1 MITRGHYELGI
12 EGLALLRAGVARDA
26 AAAQSRIAEIES
38 IMQALDD
45 APLTDPRELPLRQA
59 EHGYADWAESY
70 DDPGNDTI
78 ALEEPVVRS
87 LLDEFPEGLV
97 LDAACGTGRHA
108 GYLAAAGHEV
118 IGVDASEEMLRRA
131 RAKHPRLDFRR
142 GELAA
147 LPVADDAV
155 SAAVCALALSHL
167 PELTTAVGELAR
179 VLRPGGQ
186 LVISNPHPFAT
197 GILNWRA
204 VYMTANG
211 ERREIPEHA
220 HLHQDYVKAFGAAG
234 LRVRRLLEP
243 ALTPSQARA
252 RARLGRQDLYEQ
264 ALTGIPAV
272 IVWEVGR
279 E

>member
-1 MITRGHYELGI
+1 M
-12 EGLALLRAGVARDA
+12 
-26 AAAQSRIAEIES
+26 
-38 IMQALDD
+38 
-45 APLTDPRELPLRQA
+45 
-59 EHGYADWAESY
+59 
-70 DDPGNDTI
+70 
-78 ALEEPVVRS
+78 
-87 LLDEFPEGLV
+87 LDEFPEGLV

-118 IGVDASEEMLRRA
+118 IGVDASEEMVRRA

-211 ERREIPEHA
+211 ERREIPEYA
-220 HLHQDYVKAFGAAG
+220 HLH
-234 LRVRRLLEP
+234 LREKTQYPLPLSR
-243 ALTPSQARA
+243 
-252 RARLGRQDLYEQ
+252 
-264 ALTGIPAV
+264 
-272 IVWEVGR
+272 
-279 E
+279 